1 MKFAFLKIM
10 YDLCSC
16 EHILNTGKAI
26 VVHRQSESL
35 CEPFGAA
42 IYCFPAVCVRSARGL
57 FFVHRSICEHRTKL
71 APYCQS
77 HSSTC
82 TGPSGTPKGHSW
94 ISLNPSYCLQRK
106 PARSRIR
113 KPRRLPNTVTIS
125 ARRRKQSGIVSSFF
139 WNPWPGMILSPFPA
153 VALNL

>member
-1 MKFAFLKIM
+1 M
-10 YDLCSC
+10 YDLCFR
-16 EHILNTGKAI
+16 ETILKNTVAI
-26 VVHRQSESL
+26 VVYRQSSPSVSRLERRYIASVQYGL
-35 CEPFGAA
+35 AA
-42 IYCFPAVCVRSARGL
+42 QRGFFYCFS
-57 FFVHRSICEHRTKL
+57 SICETRTKL